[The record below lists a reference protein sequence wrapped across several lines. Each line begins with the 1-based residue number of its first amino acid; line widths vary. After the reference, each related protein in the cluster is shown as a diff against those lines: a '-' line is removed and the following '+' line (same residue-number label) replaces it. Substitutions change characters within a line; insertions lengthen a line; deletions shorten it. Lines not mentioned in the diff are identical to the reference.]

1 MKHLCPICG
10 VRKAKRLCQRQAMA
24 DICAVCCAKQRDK
37 TCGDCAHYAEA
48 RRYQAERH
56 ACATPPDGHFI
67 VEINP
72 EVEEAVNAAGE
83 LAQRG
88 QFGQARAAMEQL
100 LRQHPRNHT
109 VFFGMGVVHA
119 ARGEHRESIE
129 WFDRATAVYPYF
141 MEAHFNKAMACR
153 KLLDVA
159 GAIRAS
165 LKVVEVG
172 DPKERE
178 VGQAKV
184 FLDDMAATIRKNAGV
199 DLDTYLESM
208 DTFNRSFALMEQGA
222 WEQALAGF
230 RAVAARDCR
239 NAPTHGNMGICLAKL
254 GRKAEALAE
263 LDRALEINPEYEP
276 AMTNRL
282 AVERMQEG
290 TPLNTAAF
298 QSVNFGMQQHERAQ
312 TGQSW
317 FRRGFAKFAS
327 KR

>member
-1 MKHLCPICG
+1 MKPCCPVCG
-10 VRKAKRLCQRQAMA
+10 INKAKRRCKRHAMA
-24 DICAVCCAKQRDK
+24 EICTTCCAQQRDE
-37 TCGDCAHYAEA
+37 TCGDCVHYADA

-56 ACATPPDGHFI
+56 AFAAPSDDHFI
-67 VEINP
+67 AEITP
-72 EVEEAVNAAGE
+72 DVIEAVNAAGE

-88 QFGQARAAMEQL
+88 KFGQARAAMEQL
-100 LRQHPRNHT
+100 LREHPRNHT
-109 VFFGMGVVHA
+109 VLFGMGVVHA

-165 LKVVEVG
+165 RKVVEVG
-172 DPKERE
+172 DPEERE

-184 FLDDMAATIRKNAGV
+184 FLDDMAATIRKNEGV

-208 DTFNRSFALMEQGA
+208 DTFNRAFARMEQGA
-222 WEQALAGF
+222 WEEALAGF
-230 RAVAARDCR
+230 RAVAARDRR

-263 LDRALEINPEYEP
+263 LERALEINPEYEP

-282 AVERMQEG
+282 AVQQMQEG
-290 TPLNTAAF
+290 TPLRTAAF
-298 QSVNFGMQQHERAQ
+298 QSVNVGMDQHRRNKA
-312 TGQSW
+312 GQSW
-317 FRRGFAKFAS
+317 ARRVFARFAK
-327 KR
+327 KH